1 MTAEALLTDQIE
13 ATPTRSSATSPALLA
28 VIRAARDGDERA
40 FEEIMLASERRVA
53 LLAWRIL
60 GDAEEVKEATQETFL
75 RVFRHLRRFDER
87 QDFFGWLFRIAV
99 NVCRDIEKRRRRRWI
114 FAPFDRALSI
124 ASDHRSADETIAA
137 NDDAAMLSRA
147 IDALPPKE
155 RLAVILR
162 EVEELSTEEVAAI
175 LGSSPATVRVQVSK
189 ARAKLRVWI
198 EAWRTP
204 GNADVSS
211 AADARRTAG
220 ETPAVPGGK
229 R

>member
-1 MTAEALLTDQIE
+1 MTAEALLTGDVNTA
-13 ATPTRSSATSPALLA
+13 ATRTSTTAPTLLA

-75 RVFRHLRRFDER
+75 RVFRHLRRFDE
-87 QDFFGWLFRIAV
+87 QLDFFGWLFRIAV

-114 FAPFDRALSI
+114 FAPADEGMSVVSNA
-124 ASDHRSADETIAA
+124 RSADEVLEAQ
-137 NDDAAMLSRA
+137 DDVALLTRA
-147 IDALPPKE
+147 IDALPSKE

-162 EVEELSTEEVAAI
+162 EVQELPTEEVAAI
-175 LGSSPATVRVQVSK
+175 LGSSQATVRVQVSK

-198 EAWRTP
+198 EAWR
-204 GNADVSS
+204 GG
-211 AADARRTAG
+211 AR
-220 ETPAVPGGK
+220 
-229 R
+229 

>member
-1 MTAEALLTDQIE
+1 MTAEALLTNGVDA
-13 ATPTRSSATSPALLA
+13 ATRTSATSPALLA

-40 FEEIMLASERRVA
+40 FEEIMLASERRVS

-75 RVFRHLRRFDER
+75 RVFRHLRRFDETL
-87 QDFFGWLFRIAV
+87 DFFGWLFRIVV

-114 FAPFDRALSI
+114 FAPFDNALSI
-124 ASDHRSADETIAA
+124 ASDRRSADDTIAA
-137 NDDAAMLSRA
+137 NDDAALLTRA
-147 IDALPPKE
+147 IDALPVKE

-162 EVEELSTEEVAAI
+162 EVEERSTEEVAAI

-198 EAWRTP
+198 EAWRLSNT
-204 GNADVSS
+204 GG
-211 AADARRTAG
+211 AR
-220 ETPAVPGGK
+220 
-229 R
+229 